1 MKEYYLAV
9 DIGASSGRHILGSV
23 ENGKMQLEEIYRFE
37 NGFYVKNGSKL
48 WDTERL
54 FGEIV
59 AGMKKCREIG
69 KIPKSIAIDTWG
81 VDYALIDA
89 DGNLTDDVFCYRDS
103 RTNGMPEVVSEIIS
117 EEKLYERT
125 GIQKQLFNTIYQL
138 MSAKRVNPES
148 LEKAEDMLFLPNYF
162 NFLLTG
168 VRKNEYTIA
177 STSQLVSA
185 KTKDWD
191 FELIEMLG
199 LPKKIFNPLNKPG
212 TFVGNLKPE
221 LRDEVGF
228 DLDVICCCGHDTAS
242 AVMAAPDGGIYI
254 SSGTW
259 SLMGIETPE
268 AVCTEES
275 RTANFTN
282 EGGYDYRFRY
292 LQNIMGLWIIQS
304 VRRETGS
311 KYSFAELCTMAE
323 ESSKTFSSVIDAN
336 DEAFMAPDNMTE
348 EIREHCRKTGQK
360 VPETVGEVAYAVYR
374 GLAECYAKCAAVI
387 EKNTGRKYDSIN
399 IIGGGSNADYLNRL
413 TAAASGKKVRA
424 GIGEATSVGN
434 IAAQAIRAGTF
445 ADLADARRCIMESFA
460 IKEYE

>member
-1 MKEYYLAV
+1 MEYYLAV

-23 ENGKMQLEEIYRFE
+23 ENGKMKLEEIYRFE
-37 NGFYVKNGSKL
+37 NGFYVKNGSKY
-48 WDTERL
+48 WNTESL
-54 FGEIV
+54 FDEIV
-59 AGMKKCREIG
+59 NGMKKCREIG

-81 VDYALIDA
+81 VDYALLDA

-103 RTNGMPEVVSEIIS
+103 RTDGMAEAVSELIG
-117 EEKLYERT
+117 EDALYART
-125 GIQKQLFNTIYQL
+125 GIQRQPFNTLYQL
-138 MSAKRVNPES
+138 MSAKKVNPAS
-148 LEKAEDMLFLPNYF
+148 LEKADCLLFLPNYF

-168 VRKNEYTIA
+168 VRKSEYTIA
-177 STSQLVSA
+177 STSQMLDA
-185 KTKDWD
+185 KTKQWD
-191 FELIEMLG
+191 TGLIELLG
-199 LPKKIFNPLNKPG
+199 LPAKIFQPLCMPG
-212 TFVGNLKPE
+212 TFVGRLKPE
-221 LRDEVGF
+221 LAEEIGF

-268 AVCTEES
+268 PVCTEQS
-275 RTANFTN
+275 RISGFTN

-292 LQNIMGLWIIQS
+292 LENIMGLWIIQS
-304 VRRETGS
+304 VRRETGN

-336 DEAFMAPDNMTE
+336 DEGFLAPDNMTE
-348 EIREHCRKTGQK
+348 QIRSFCKNSGQK
-360 VPETVGEVAYAVYR
+360 VPETVGEIAYAVYQ

-387 EKNTGRKYDSIN
+387 EENTGKTYDCIN

-434 IAAQAIRAGTF
+434 IAAQAIRAG
-445 ADLADARRCIMESFA
+445 ALSDLADARSCIFNSFA